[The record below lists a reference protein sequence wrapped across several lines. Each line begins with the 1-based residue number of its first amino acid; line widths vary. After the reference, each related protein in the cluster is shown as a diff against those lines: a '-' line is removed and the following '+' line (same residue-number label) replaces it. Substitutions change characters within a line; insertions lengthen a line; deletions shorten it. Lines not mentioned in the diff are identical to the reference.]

1 MRTGFEIIMVNVQV
15 SPMDKAERT
24 DLNKR
29 DILGKEKPLCR
40 SCCSLADRDITLA
53 NLDSERKTVP
63 P

>member
-1 MRTGFEIIMVNVQV
+1 MRTGFEIIKVNVQV

-29 DILGKEKPLCR
+29 DIQRKEKSSCR
-40 SCCSLADRDITLA
+40 SCCSLADRDLTLA